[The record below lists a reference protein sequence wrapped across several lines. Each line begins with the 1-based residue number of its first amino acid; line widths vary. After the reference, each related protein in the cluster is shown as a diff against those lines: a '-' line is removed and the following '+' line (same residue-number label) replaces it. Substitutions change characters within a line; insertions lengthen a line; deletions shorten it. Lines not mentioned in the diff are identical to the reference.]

1 MYLYQKVNQKEM
13 VLLNIFM
20 KINIEF
26 SMQMDKFMRDRL
38 KIPKGMDME

>member
-1 MYLYQKVNQKEM
+1 M

-26 SMQMDKFMRDRL
+26 SMLTDKFMRDRL